1 MFLRDIDFI
10 VSSTAGTILPKS
22 SQKSAPNA
30 MRHFRPA
37 GPPLKAYQLMVS
49 LMRLII
55 GFAVLIAVLPMGAG
69 SGRAQSAPA
78 YQVTDCSR
86 LTTQMELNQCAD
98 ANEKSADTALNT
110 LYRQLMAEETDA
122 GVRQRLVAAE
132 RAWIAYRDK
141 ECAYQVGP
149 QQNGGSIWPMEMSNC
164 LEQLTA
170 ARIAELSKLRGCT
183 AGVSAC
189 NPQQK

>member
-1 MFLRDIDFI
+1 MRVTTGI
-10 VSSTAGTILPKS
+10 VLLAVALVSTWG
-22 SQKSAPNA
+22 
-30 MRHFRPA
+30 
-37 GPPLKAYQLMVS
+37 
-49 LMRLII
+49 
-55 GFAVLIAVLPMGAG
+55 GA
-69 SGRAQSAPA
+69 RAQSTPA
-78 YQVTDCSR
+78 YHVRDCSR
-86 LTTQMELNQCAD
+86 LTTQMELNQCAG
-98 ANEKSADTALNT
+98 ANDKSADTALNT
-110 LYRQLMAEETDA
+110 LYRQLMAGETDGA
-122 GVRQRLVAAE
+122 VKQRLIEAE

-149 QQNGGSIWPMEMSNC
+149 QQDGGSIWPMEMSNC

>member
-1 MFLRDIDFI
+1 MRGI
-10 VSSTAGTILPKS
+10 VGIVVLNAALALGAAG
-22 SQKSAPNA
+22 A
-30 MRHFRPA
+30 H
-37 GPPLKAYQLMVS
+37 
-49 LMRLII
+49 
-55 GFAVLIAVLPMGAG
+55 
-69 SGRAQSAPA
+69 AQTPPA
-78 YQVTDCSR
+78 YHVTDCNG
-86 LTTQMELNQCAD
+86 LTTQMELDQCAG
-98 ANEKSADTALNT
+98 ANDKSADTALNT
-110 LYRQLMAEETDA
+110 LYRQLMAQETDA
-122 GVRQRLVAAE
+122 AGKQRLVEAE

-149 QQNGGSIWPMEMSNC
+149 QQDGGSIWPMEKSNC